1 MKRFQPASFITDAK
15 WNKGGRGGDI
25 EFVSRTL
32 STAKGHLPEYLIE
45 AWCLGT
51 FMLSACSFGVLLFH
65 PASPAAGIEPTARGV
80 LMGIAMGLT
89 AILIIT
95 SPWGKRSGAHFNP
108 AVTLAFF
115 RLGEIS
121 GTDAAFYVVAHFIGG
136 VLGVLLAWAIFGER
150 LAASTVNFV
159 VTVPGIY
166 GTSAAAAGEFLIA
179 FVQMTVI
186 LVISNTMR
194 LSRFT
199 PFIAGTMVAL
209 YIAIEAP
216 VSGMSMNPA
225 RTFASAAVAGH
236 WDGWW
241 IYFTAPPAA
250 MLAAAEVYE
259 RSRGM
264 HRVLCAKL
272 DHTGR
277 SRCIFKCGYHDAAPE
292 AIEITKEAPAFK
304 TAAGLF

>member
-1 MKRFQPASFITDAK
+1 LKEFQPASFVAAAK
-15 WNKGGRGGDI
+15 WNKAEVGGDFD
-25 EFVSRTL
+25 FVSKTL
-32 STAKGHLPEYLIE
+32 STARKHVPEYLIE

-51 FMLSACSFGVLLFH
+51 FMFSACTFGVLVFH
-65 PASPAAGIEPTARGV
+65 PSSPAAGIEPLARGV
-80 LMGIAMGLT
+80 LMGIAMGLS

-108 AVTLAFF
+108 SVTLAFY
-115 RLGEIS
+115 RLGKIS
-121 GTDAAFYVVAHFIGG
+121 GTDAAFYVLAHFIGG
-136 VLGVLLAWAIFGER
+136 VIGVLLAWAIFGER

-166 GTSAAAAGEFLIA
+166 GTWAAAAGEFTVA

-194 LSRFT
+194 ISRFT
-199 PFIAGTMVAL
+199 PFIAGAMVAL

-225 RTFASAAVAGH
+225 RTFASAAVAGQ

-250 MLAAAEVYE
+250 MLTAAEVYA
-259 RSRGM
+259 RSRGL

-277 SRCIFKCGYHDAAPE
+277 SRCIFKCGYHDAEPE
-292 AIEITKEAPAFK
+292 AIEVTKDRRFAK

>member
-1 MKRFQPASFITDAK
+1 LKELQPSSFFGEAE
-15 WNKGGRGGDI
+15 WNKGGGGGDI
-25 EFVSRTL
+25 EFVSRML
-32 STAKGHLPEYLIE
+32 STARGHLPEYLIE

-51 FMLSACSFGVLLFH
+51 FMFSACSFGVLLFH
-65 PASPAAGIEPTARGV
+65 RSSPAAGIEPTARGV

-108 AVTLAFF
+108 SVTLAFY
-115 RLGEIS
+115 RLGKIS
-121 GTDAAFYVVAHFIGG
+121 GTDAAFYVLAHFIGG
-136 VLGVLLAWAIFGER
+136 VLGVLLAWAIFGDR

-179 FVQMTVI
+179 FVQMTMI

-199 PFIAGTMVAL
+199 PFIAGAMVAL

-236 WDGWW
+236 WEGWW

-250 MLAAAEVYE
+250 MLAAAEVYA

-277 SRCIFKCGYHDAAPE
+277 SRCIFNCGYHDAEPE
-292 AIEITKEAPAFK
+292 AIEVTKDKRFAK

>member
-1 MKRFQPASFITDAK
+1 MKELQPASFFGEAE
-15 WNKGGRGGDI
+15 WNKGGGGGDI
-25 EFVSRTL
+25 EFVSQTL
-32 STAKGHLPEYLIE
+32 STARGHLPEYLIE

-51 FMLSACSFGVLLFH
+51 FMFSACSFGVLLFH
-65 PASPAAGIEPTARGV
+65 RSSPAAGIEPTARGV

-108 AVTLAFF
+108 AVTLAFY
-115 RLGEIS
+115 RLGKIS
-121 GTDAAFYVVAHFIGG
+121 GTDAAFYVLAHFIGG
-136 VLGVLLAWAIFGER
+136 VLGVLLAWAIFGDR

-179 FVQMTVI
+179 FVQMTMI

-199 PFIAGTMVAL
+199 PFIAGAMVAL

-236 WDGWW
+236 WEGWW

-250 MLAAAEVYE
+250 MLAAAEVYA

-277 SRCIFKCGYHDAAPE
+277 SRCIFNCGYHDAEPE
-292 AIEITKEAPAFK
+292 AIEVTKDKRFAK